1 MRRIRK
7 AVVLSCAAAALVV
20 GLEAPAQAAG
30 SSEAPAAVRT
40 GGGANF
46 WWQFGSYYTQ
56 GACEYFGQ
64 SLVQGG
70 AFRNYWC
77 SYEWRSGQPQG
88 YWYLYVDQA

>member
-7 AVVLSCAAAALVV
+7 AVVVSCAAAALAV
-20 GLEAPAQAAG
+20 GLGAPAQAAG
-30 SSEAPAAVRT
+30 SSAAPAAVRT
-40 GGGANF
+40 GGANF
-46 WWQFGSYYTQ
+46 WWQFGSYYSQ
-56 GACEYFGQ
+56 WACEYFGQ

-77 SYEWRSGQPQG
+77 SYEWRQGEPQG